1 MKKGKELTADEL
13 SVLCYQLSLMVKAGI
28 GSEESVGILAADL
41 PEGRSKELLR
51 QVHAVLLRGDSLSQG
66 LSEAGGFPGYFLR
79 MVEIGER
86 SGRLEQVL
94 AALSAYYRRE
104 SALRAGLRQTILY
117 PAVMAV
123 LIAVVFL
130 ALVMWVLPVFQQVFQ
145 QLGVSLS
152 PVARGLMQ
160 FGSVS
165 KYVAMVFAVALVLGA
180 LWVLWMFR
188 TAKGQAAMSRL
199 LSRTAASKA
208 VDRSRFAAAMS
219 LMLSSGLPLDEAMER
234 ACALLSDTAL
244 SDGLKACQAAMLDG
258 TPFPKAVEE
267 SGIFTGLQ
275 AGLLAAGFRSGA
287 SEQAMEE
294 LARRCQEEADQAL
307 SSLLGRFEY
316 TLVIV
321 LCLAVGLVLLSV
333 MLPLL
338 GVLSAIG

>member
-117 PAVMAV
+117 PTVMAV

-130 ALVMWVLPVFQQVFQ
+130 ALVLRVLPVFQQVFQ

-208 VDRSRFAAAMS
+208 VDRSQFAAAMS

-258 TPFPKAVEE
+258 VPFPKAVEE

>member
-130 ALVMWVLPVFQQVFQ
+130 ALVMRVLPVFPQVFQ

-208 VDRSRFAAAMS
+208 VDRSRFAAAS
-219 LMLSSGLPLDEAMER
+219 
-234 ACALLSDTAL
+234 ALLSDTAL

-258 TPFPKAVEE
+258 VPFPKAVEE

>member
-104 SALRAGLRQTILY
+104 SALRAGLRQTILC

-130 ALVMWVLPVFQQVFQ
+130 ALVMRVLPVFQQVFQ

-258 TPFPKAVEE
+258 VPFPKAVEE

>member
-86 SGRLEQVL
+86 SGRLGHVL
-94 AALSAYYRRE
+94 AALSAYCRRE
-104 SALRAGLRQTILY
+104 GALRAGLRQTILY

-130 ALVMWVLPVFQQVFQ
+130 ALVMRVLPVFQQVFQ

-258 TPFPKAVEE
+258 VPFPKAVEE

-321 LCLAVGLVLLSV
+321 LWLAVGLVLLSV

>member
-130 ALVMWVLPVFQQVFQ
+130 ALVMRVLPVFQQVFQ

-208 VDRSRFAAAMS
+208 
-219 LMLSSGLPLDEAMER
+219 
-234 ACALLSDTAL
+234 
-244 SDGLKACQAAMLDG
+244 
-258 TPFPKAVEE
+258 
-267 SGIFTGLQ
+267 
-275 AGLLAAGFRSGA
+275 RSGFSA
-287 SEQAMEE
+287 VSGA
-294 LARRCQEEADQAL
+294 CIISL
-307 SSLLGRFEY
+307 STLGSRSY
-316 TLVIV
+316 M
-321 LCLAVGLVLLSV
+321 S
-333 MLPLL
+333 
-338 GVLSAIG
+338 S